1 LFSNLT
7 ECILA
12 FILFKAYHFVYL
24 KQFTD
29 KNLPA
34 LLKMERR
41 KFLQLGAGL
50 TAATIITPALLVQ
63 ANTHGSYNKLPKWRG
78 FNLLEK
84 FNLEVNQPFKE
95 EDFKMMAEWGFDF
108 ARLPMSYH
116 CWSKP
121 SDWLQMDETV
131 LKDIDQ
137 AIEFGAKYKIHVNLN
152 LHRIPGY
159 CVNAPAEPLN
169 LWKDEKALEAAAFHW
184 QHFAKRYKGISSNKL
199 SFDLINEPSQVE
211 EPDYVRVITR
221 IINTIRKEDP
231 KRLIVIDGL
240 QYGTKPVFGAAKLN
254 VGQSTRGYGPM
265 QVSHYKASWVK
276 ADWGVPTWPL
286 NADGNDRWDK
296 DRLKREIFDPWKKL
310 EQQGVGIH
318 VGEWGAYHHT
328 PHDVSLAWMK
338 DNLEIFKE
346 NGWGWSLWNLRGTF
360 GILDSERKDVDYEL
374 YKGHKLDRKMLE
386 LLQQY

>member
-1 LFSNLT
+1 M
-7 ECILA
+7 
-12 FILFKAYHFVYL
+12 
-24 KQFTD
+24 Q
-29 KNLPA
+29 
-34 LLKMERR
+34 RR

-50 TAATIITPALLVQ
+50 TTASLLMPALMLN
-63 ANTHGSYNKLPKWRG
+63 ANPFGAYNALPKWRG

-84 FNLEVNQPFKE
+84 FNGDFNKPFLEW
-95 EDFKMMAEWGFDF
+95 DFKKMAEWGFDF

-121 SDWLQMDETV
+121 DDWMKMDETV
-131 LKDIDQ
+131 LKEIDQ
-137 AIEFGAKYKIHVNLN
+137 AVAYGEKYKIHVNLN

-169 LWKDEKALEAAAFHW
+169 LWKDEKALEAAVYHW
-184 QHFAKRYKGISSNKL
+184 QHFAKRYKGISSSKL

-211 EPDYVRVITR
+211 EPDYLRVITR
-221 IINTIRKEDP
+221 IIQAIRKEDP

-240 QYGTKPVFGAAKLN
+240 QYGTKPVFGAAGLN

-276 ADWGVPTWPL
+276 ADWAVPTWPL
-286 NADGNDRWDK
+286 FPDTNDRWDK
-296 DRLKREIFDPWKKL
+296 DRLKRDIFDAWKKL
-310 EQQGVGIH
+310 ADQGVGVH
-318 VGEWGAYHHT
+318 VGEWGAYQHT

-346 NGWGWSLWNLRGTF
+346 NGWGWSLWNFRGSF
-360 GILDSERKDVDYEL
+360 GILDSERKDVEYEQ
-374 YKGHKLDRKMLE
+374 YEGHQLDRKMLS
-386 LLQQY
+386 LLQRH